1 MKQEHIDK
9 LMNGRAAD
17 EDFADF
23 LRKLPDELDV
33 YLTLQDIFDKAEK
46 EGADWVTRQFQQ
58 IAKQYLSDDSELME
72 MIKDDEDYM
81 KMIGEIEEDEN
92 NRAARQ

>member
-1 MKQEHIDK
+1 MKQEYIDR
-9 LMNGRAAD
+9 LMNGRTAG
-17 EDFADF
+17 EDFEDF

-33 YLTLQDIFDKAEK
+33 YLSLLDIFDKAEE

-58 IAKQYLSDDSELME
+58 IAKRYLSDDAELMQ

-81 KMIGEIEEDEN
+81 KMIGEIEDEKN
-92 NRAARQ
+92 SSARQ

>member
-9 LMNGRAAD
+9 LMNGRTAD

-23 LRKLPDELDV
+23 LRKLPDELDI
-33 YLTLQDIFDKAEK
+33 YLTLQDIFDKAEE

-58 IAKQYLSDDSELME
+58 IAKRYLSDDAELMQ
-72 MIKDDEDYM
+72 MIKDDEEYI
-81 KMIGEIEEDEN
+81 KMMGEIEEDEN

>member
-1 MKQEHIDK
+1 MKQEHIDR
-9 LMNGRAAD
+9 LMSGRTAG
-17 EDFADF
+17 EEFEDF

-33 YLTLQDIFDKAEK
+33 YLLLQDIFDKAEE

-58 IAKQYLSDDSELME
+58 IAKQYLSDDEELMR

-81 KMIGEIEEDEN
+81 KMIGEIEEDEKN
-92 NRAARQ
+92 SSARQ

>member
-1 MKQEHIDK
+1 MKQEHIDR
-9 LMNGRAAD
+9 LMNGRTAG
-17 EDFADF
+17 EDFEDF

-33 YLTLQDIFDKAEK
+33 YLSLQDIFDKAEE

>member
-1 MKQEHIDK
+1 MKQEHIDR

-17 EDFADF
+17 EDFEDF

-33 YLTLQDIFDKAEK
+33 YLTLQDIFDKAEE

-58 IAKQYLSDDSELME
+58 IAKQYLSDDAELMQ
-72 MIKDDEDYM
+72 MIKDDEEYM
-81 KMIGEIEEDEN
+81 KMIGEIEEDEKN
-92 NRAARQ
+92 SSARQ

>member
-9 LMNGRAAD
+9 LMNGRTAD
-17 EDFADF
+17 ENFSDF

-33 YLTLQDIFDKAEK
+33 YLTLQDIFDKAEE
-46 EGADWVTRQFQQ
+46 EGANWATRQFQQ
-58 IAKQYLSDDSELME
+58 IAKQYLSDDAELMQ

>member
-1 MKQEHIDK
+1 MKQEHIDR

-17 EDFADF
+17 EDFEDF

-33 YLTLQDIFDKAEK
+33 YLSLQDIFDKSEE

-58 IAKQYLSDDSELME
+58 IAKRYLNDDAELMR

-81 KMIGEIEEDEN
+81 KMIREIEEDEK
-92 NRAARQ
+92 NRSAQL